1 MVTGATKDYGH
12 LYTII
17 GLPLSDGD
25 QAVSDFIVDREVEGI
40 THILGTDSLWS
51 DYGALGTPSW
61 MTITASGE
69 TKVGI
74 GALTR
79 SAIIGEWAD

>member
-1 MVTGATKDYGH
+1 MKDYGH

-17 GLPLSDGD
+17 GLPLDEGQ
-25 QAVSDFIVDREVEGI
+25 QAIGDFIVGRKVGGV
-40 THILGTDSLWS
+40 THVLGTDHLWAQ
-51 DYGALGTPSW
+51 YGALGTPSW

-79 SAIIGEWAD
+79 EAIIGEWIS